1 MLNQVVKVVD
11 PQVDFRPVKL
21 SDHDKLQISDPQHVV
36 LKFLTEESKRQKQ
49 EKIRKSAQNWC
60 LI

>member
-21 SDHDKLQISDPQHVV
+21 SDSDKLQISDPQHAV

-49 EKIRKSAQNWC
+49 EEI
-60 LI
+60 